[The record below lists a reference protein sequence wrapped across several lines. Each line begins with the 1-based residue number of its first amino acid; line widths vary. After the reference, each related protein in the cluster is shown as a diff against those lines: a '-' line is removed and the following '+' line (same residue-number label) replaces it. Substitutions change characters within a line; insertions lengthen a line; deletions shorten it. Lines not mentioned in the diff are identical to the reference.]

1 MDEEFEKI
9 SLEELRDEI
18 DHLFKLKQA
27 FMITKMKINS
37 TNQRREL
44 DRISKYTIS
53 KTAKT
58 ILC

>member
-44 DRISKYTIS
+44 DRICKYTIS
-53 KTAKT
+53 NTVKTN
-58 ILC
+58 LY